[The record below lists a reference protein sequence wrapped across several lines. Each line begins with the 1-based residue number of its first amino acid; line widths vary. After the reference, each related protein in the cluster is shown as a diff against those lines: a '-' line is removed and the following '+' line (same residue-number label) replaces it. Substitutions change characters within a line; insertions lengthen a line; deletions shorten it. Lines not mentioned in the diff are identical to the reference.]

1 MEIKE
6 HRITF
11 RLDTKRK
18 NHLEKLKQ
26 QKNLSTSQI
35 TRRALETYFRQEAL
49 DNNTLTLR
57 CLQIEVS
64 TWGGAN
70 LLMILLICGSH
81 ISDYQSS
88 IEPPTKPL
96 I

>member
-1 MEIKE
+1 LNHQRGIKMEIKE

-49 DNNTLTLR
+49 EQQYLN
-57 CLQIEVS
+57 
-64 TWGGAN
+64 A
-70 LLMILLICGSH
+70 
-81 ISDYQSS
+81 
-88 IEPPTKPL
+88 
-96 I
+96 

>member
-11 RLDTKRK
+11 RLDAKRK

-49 DNNTLTLR
+49 EQQYLN
-57 CLQIEVS
+57 
-64 TWGGAN
+64 A
-70 LLMILLICGSH
+70 
-81 ISDYQSS
+81 
-88 IEPPTKPL
+88 
-96 I
+96 